1 MSAPGR
7 LWLVFACCV
16 LGAVAQDHRMRHQHG
31 TMNHSVDATMGPGMD
46 HGSMDHS
53 SMDHSNMDHS
63 NMDHSNMDHSS
74 VDHSN
79 VDHSNVDHSNVDHS
93 NMDHSSMDHSSMDH
107 SSMDHSSM
115 DHGSM
120 DHGSMDHGSMDHSNM
135 NHSTVDHNSMDHSD
149 MNHSTVDHSSMDHS
163 NMDHGNMD
171 HSSMAAESGSHGGHL
186 GMMMQMS
193 FYFGYTDVVVLFD
206 GWVIN
211 DIGTLIGSMVG
222 ICIIAALYE
231 GLKVFREHLLRKS
244 MVTVSYHS
252 VAVPGPENLPVV
264 ETQKTTGS
272 RILSSSH
279 LIQTLLH
286 VLQIVVSYFLMLV
299 FMTYNVWLCIAV
311 ALGAGI
317 GYFSFGWK
325 RAIVID
331 INEHCH

>member
-1 MSAPGR
+1 MSAPAR
-7 LWLVFACCV
+7 LWLVLVCCV
-16 LGAVAQDHRMRHQHG
+16 AGAAAQDHRMRHQHG
-31 TMNHSVDATMGPGMD
+31 AMNQSAPATMPPIHGMD
-46 HGSMDHS
+46 HSASMDHGAMDHS
-53 SMDHSNMDHS
+53 NMDHGAMDHSNMDHS
-63 NMDHSNMDHSS
+63 AM
-74 VDHSN
+74 
-79 VDHSNVDHSNVDHS
+79 DHS

-107 SSMDHSSM
+107 STMDHSNTDHSAM
-115 DHGSM
+115 DHSNTDHSNM
-120 DHGSMDHGSMDHSNM
+120 DHSTMDHDSMGHSNM
-135 NHSTVDHNSMDHSD
+135 NHSTVDH
-149 MNHSTVDHSSMDHS
+149 STMDHS
-163 NMDHGNMD
+163 NMDHSNMD
-171 HSSMAAESGSHGGHL
+171 HSSMVNANSGSHSEHGLG
-186 GMMMQMS
+186 GMMMPMS
-193 FYFGYTDVVVLFD
+193 FYFGYRGVVVLFA

-272 RILSSSH
+272 RILSSAH
-279 LIQTLLH
+279 LTQTLLH

-299 FMTYNVWLCIAV
+299 FMTYNGWLCIAV
-311 ALGAGI
+311 AIGAGI
-317 GYFSFGWK
+317 GYFAFGWK

>member
-1 MSAPGR
+1 
-7 LWLVFACCV
+7 
-16 LGAVAQDHRMRHQHG
+16 
-31 TMNHSVDATMGPGMD
+31 
-46 HGSMDHS
+46 
-53 SMDHSNMDHS
+53 MDHSNMDHS
-63 NMDHSNMDHSS
+63 NMDHSNMDHS
-74 VDHSN
+74 N
-79 VDHSNVDHSNVDHS
+79 
-93 NMDHSSMDHSSMDH
+93 
-107 SSMDHSSM
+107 M

-120 DHGSMDHGSMDHSNM
+120 MG
-135 NHSTVDHNSMDHSD
+135 
-149 MNHSTVDHSSMDHS
+149 
-163 NMDHGNMD
+163 
-171 HSSMAAESGSHGGHL
+171 AESGSHGDHL

-211 DIGTLIGSMVG
+211 DIGSLVGSMVG

-272 RILSSSH
+272 RILSSAH

-311 ALGAGI
+311 AIGAGI

>member
-1 MSAPGR
+1 MSAPGGR
-7 LWLVFACCV
+7 LWLVFVCCV
-16 LGAVAQDHRMRHQHG
+16 VAAAVAQDHRMRHQHG
-31 TMNHSVDATMGPGMD
+31 TMNHSLDATMSPMHTMGPGMD

-53 SMDHSNMDHS
+53 NMDHGTMDHSNMDHGTMDHSNMDHGTMDHSNMDHNSMDHSNMNHSAVDHSNIDHSNMDHS
-63 NMDHSNMDHSS
+63 NMDHSNMDH
-74 VDHSN
+74 
-79 VDHSNVDHSNVDHS
+79 
-93 NMDHSSMDHSSMDH
+93 
-107 SSMDHSSM
+107 
-115 DHGSM
+115 GSM
-120 DHGSMDHGSMDHSNM
+120 MG
-135 NHSTVDHNSMDHSD
+135 
-149 MNHSTVDHSSMDHS
+149 
-163 NMDHGNMD
+163 
-171 HSSMAAESGSHGGHL
+171 AESGSHGDHL

-211 DIGTLIGSMVG
+211 DIGSLVGSMVG

-272 RILSSSH
+272 RILSSAP

-286 VLQIVVSYFLMLV
+286 VLQIVVSYFLMLGV
-299 FMTYNVWLCIAV
+299 MTYNVWLCIAV
-311 ALGAGI
+311 AIGAAI
-317 GYFSFGWK
+317 GYFLFGWK